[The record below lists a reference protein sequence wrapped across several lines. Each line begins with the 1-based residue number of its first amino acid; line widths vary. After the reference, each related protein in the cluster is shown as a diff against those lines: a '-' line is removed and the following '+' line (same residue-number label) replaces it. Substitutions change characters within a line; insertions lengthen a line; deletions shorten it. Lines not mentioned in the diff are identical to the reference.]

1 MKNLREMKID
11 ELKDIAR
18 GYTITGA
25 WRMTKDKLI
34 EAILANAKVNGQ
46 SGLYFDGNSD
56 PETEETKIPGEDY
69 EATYAGDTLIA
80 VSRTEDI
87 TETTEE
93 ARTEEE
99 AIEDSNK
106 MEADAK
112 AEENESKE
120 TKRPSLKINEI
131 TFNGKTQSLRDWAKE
146 LEMPWPTLYDR
157 INRNGWTVEE
167 ALTIPLGSRRK
178 KKA

>member
-1 MKNLREMKID
+1 MKNLREMKVD

-25 WRMTKDKLI
+25 WKMTKDNLI
-34 EAILANAKVNGQ
+34 EAILANAKINGHN
-46 SGLYFDGNSD
+46 GLYCDGNSD
-56 PETEETKIPGEDY
+56 PETEETTIPGEDY
-69 EATYAGDTLIA
+69 EATYAGDTL
-80 VSRTEDI
+80 VMVERTEDI
-87 TETTEE
+87 TEP
-93 ARTEEE
+93 
-99 AIEDSNK
+99 D
-106 MEADAK
+106 
-112 AEENESKE
+112 AEEDEDAEDESESIEAEEDEPKE
-120 TKRPSLKINEI
+120 VKRPSLKINEV

-157 INRNGWTVEE
+157 INRNGWTIEE